1 MRNRLPKLSI
11 IVLIILVIISYA
23 LLVIFNIYSQPKLGN
38 SNISGYMKNVITT
51 RTDKQ
56 GHTEFSMQSA
66 QIQYLRQKNIVI
78 ASHPHIH
85 LHLKGDKKSVVTIEA
100 DNAINYMHHAQ
111 VYLVGHVRIQRSK
124 SKSLPQTTFL
134 TTSLTINPDQHI
146 AFTHD
151 NVTIIQ
157 PKNKV
162 SSKGLHV
169 NLKTGVI
176 NLLSQTSGEISPS
189 T

>member
-1 MRNRLPKLSI
+1 MTNRLPKVSI
-11 IVLIILVIISYA
+11 IILIALVIISYG
-23 LLVIFNIYSQPKLGN
+23 LLVVFNIYSQPKLGD
-38 SNISGYMKNVITT
+38 SNVSAYMNNVITS

-56 GHTEFSMQSA
+56 GKTEFTMKSEQV
-66 QIQYLRQKNIVI
+66 QYLRQKNIVI
-78 ASHPHIH
+78 ASHPHVV
-85 LHLKGDKKSVVTIEA
+85 LHLKGNKKSTVNIEA

-111 VYLVGHVRIQRSK
+111 VYLVGNVKIQRSK
-124 SKSLPQTTFL
+124 TKSLPQTTFL
-134 TTSLTINPDQHI
+134 TNSLTINPDQHV
-146 AFTHD
+146 AFTDD

-162 SSKGLHV
+162 SSKGLHI